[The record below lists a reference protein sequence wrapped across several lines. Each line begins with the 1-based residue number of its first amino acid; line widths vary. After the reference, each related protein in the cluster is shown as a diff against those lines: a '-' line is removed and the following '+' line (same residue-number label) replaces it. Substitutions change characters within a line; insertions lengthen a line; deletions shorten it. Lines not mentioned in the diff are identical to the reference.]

1 MITLKE
7 TKDYLR
13 IDSDIEDDLITSLII
28 TTETL
33 IEDVLRRKLTEFEVI
48 PEPIHQAEL
57 IIVATLYEERQIS
70 KEKTGLSIDETLDFI
85 RKMLFSY
92 RKEAF

>member
-13 IDSDIEDDLITSLII
+13 IDSDIEDVLITSLII

-33 IEDVLRRKLTEFEVI
+33 IEDVLRRKLTDFKVI

-57 IIVATLYEERQIS
+57 ILVATLYEERQIS